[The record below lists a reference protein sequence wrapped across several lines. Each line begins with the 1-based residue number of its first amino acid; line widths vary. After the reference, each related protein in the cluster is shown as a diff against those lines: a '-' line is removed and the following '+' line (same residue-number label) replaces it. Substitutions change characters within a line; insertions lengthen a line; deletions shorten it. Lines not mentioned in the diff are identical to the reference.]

1 MTFDKTNMENTIV
14 VNEGEY
20 AMSYDSD
27 LYTTDL
33 YSCVALYAITKD
45 FNFLAHILVEDR
57 SSEFMLT
64 GVDKV
69 NKLYDCLSEIDNY
82 EEEIYVGLVYGIWD
96 DPSLSADYNEI
107 ASELEDK
114 ITMLQEEGFNIE
126 MLADAQS
133 EFVFMNFKEKE
144 IVLENESINL
154 EGSWDYNKVRRL

>member
-1 MTFDKTNMENTIV
+1 MAFDKINMENTIV

-82 EEEIYVGLVYGIWD
+82 EEEIYVGLVYGIWKD
-96 DPSLSADYNEI
+96 SSLSADY
-107 ASELEDK
+107 K
-114 ITMLQEEGFNIE
+114 
-126 MLADAQS
+126 
-133 EFVFMNFKEKE
+133 K
-144 IVLENESINL
+144 
-154 EGSWDYNKVRRL
+154 